1 MNVSS
6 IFFPQAAPGASKKL
20 GRLRAKVS
28 KVSVQPQGFT
38 DHFFPVSIWP
48 QDAPGVTRGPSLAD
62 V

>member
-6 IFFPQAAPGASKKL
+6 ISFGPQAAPGASKKL

-38 DHFFPVSIWP
+38 DHFFLFPF
-48 QDAPGVTRGPSLAD
+48 GPKMPLA
-62 V
+62 